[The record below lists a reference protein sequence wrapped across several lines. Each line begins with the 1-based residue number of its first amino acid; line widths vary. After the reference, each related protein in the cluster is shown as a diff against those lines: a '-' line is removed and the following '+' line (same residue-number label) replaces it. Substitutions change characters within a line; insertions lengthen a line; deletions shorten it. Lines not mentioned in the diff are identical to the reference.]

1 MAAEYEWL
9 SDVVGIDQSKF
20 NYKDGSDPEL
30 ELYVKENYVNDIK
43 LSPDGNFLAFQS
55 DSDVYTQGILVVDR
69 KKFFENNRNVGKATV
84 ARLAVDE
91 PGAPDLGI
99 RLSLIHI

>member
-1 MAAEYEWL
+1 MRLFATIFLCFSMAAEYEWL

-43 LSPDGNFLAFQS
+43 LS
-55 DSDVYTQGILVVDR
+55 
-69 KKFFENNRNVGKATV
+69 
-84 ARLAVDE
+84 
-91 PGAPDLGI
+91 
-99 RLSLIHI
+99 LIHI